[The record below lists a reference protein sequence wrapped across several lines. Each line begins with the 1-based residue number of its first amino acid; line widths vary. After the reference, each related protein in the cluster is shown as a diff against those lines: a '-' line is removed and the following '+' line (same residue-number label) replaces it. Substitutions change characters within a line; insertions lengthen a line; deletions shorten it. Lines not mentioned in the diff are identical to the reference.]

1 MITKFP
7 NTNLSVGIVIRRSG
21 QKQIPKCFLANQIPV
36 KKKGTGGFRIF
47 PCVLQFE
54 FSNLKTLVF
63 ALFPLC
69 ISEHWIVRPSHFLFL
84 PMPKHVRMI
93 STTPSSNLTAVE
105 ARQFSCALFRQ
116 GPSEGSNGMCP
127 TTPSSTS
134 YQYTPTS
141 TSVIRPPTPLSPSVS
156 QTTRSTPQST
166 DDDKHAFSSIW
177 TSTSQLTDKDKE
189 SLTMEC
195 TWR

>member
-69 ISEHWIVRPSHFLFL
+69 ISSVRLKRASLPVHYGDRDRLKHPNTHWRPRVSCVHQHPRPRLHRRHQDPLRSRHTMTTTCFHLFVL
-84 PMPKHVRMI
+84 PPHNR
-93 STTPSSNLTAVE
+93 
-105 ARQFSCALFRQ
+105 
-116 GPSEGSNGMCP
+116 P
-127 TTPSSTS
+127 TCRR
-134 YQYTPTS
+134 
-141 TSVIRPPTPLSPSVS
+141 RP
-156 QTTRSTPQST
+156 
-166 DDDKHAFSSIW
+166 W
-177 TSTSQLTDKDKE
+177 
-189 SLTMEC
+189 
-195 TWR
+195 W